1 MNDVT
6 VIDNFLT
13 KEYFDEIQ
21 STIDSSDQ
29 PWCYQHNITSVRKKG
44 VGLGYHGFNF
54 WVVNPN
60 KPNNLTEHESSQLL
74 SPLLVEMKGLVGCK
88 NILRSRLDMT
98 LYAGRSKRASPHVD
112 SVKPHT
118 ATIFYLNDSDGDTVI
133 YNQVYDPQK
142 DQNRYSIKR
151 WLTVKK
157 RIQPKANRLLVF
169 DGKYIHTGH
178 TPSKHNSRILI
189 NSNFD

>member
-1 MNDVT
+1 MVVE
-6 VIDNFLT
+6 VIDDFLT
-13 KEYFDEIQ
+13 KEYLEQLQ
-21 STIDSSDQ
+21 STIDSVYQ
-29 PWCYQHNITSVRKKG
+29 PWFYQPNITSVEEYNH
-44 VGLGYHGFNF
+44 LGHHGFNF
-54 WVVNPN
+54 WIIEEPN
-60 KPNNLTEHESSQLL
+60 HLTNHPSSQIFN
-74 SPLLVEMKGLVGCK
+74 PLLVKMKGLIESK

-98 LYAGRSKRASPHVD
+98 LYAGRSKRSDPHVD

-142 DQNRYSIKR
+142 DQKHYSIKR

-157 RIQPKANRLLVF
+157 RIQPKANRLLIF

-178 TPSKHNSRILI
+178 TPSKHNKRILI